1 MSDATSAP
9 GDADL
14 REQAAA
20 AIKTVFDPEI
30 PVNLWD
36 LGLIY
41 ELEVDASARSARVVM
56 TLTTPNC
63 PVAESMP
70 GKVREAVEGVEGI
83 DAADVSL
90 TWEPAWTGERMSE
103 DAKLLLEMEGISW
116 TDPHGS
122 VNAGPKRT
130 SLTFGKSDRPRP

>member
-1 MSDATSAP
+1 MTDASD
-9 GDADL
+9 DAANAL
-14 REQAAA
+14 RESAVA
-20 AIKTVFDPEI
+20 AIRTVFDPEI

-41 ELEVDASARSARVVM
+41 ELEVDVAARVARIVM

-70 GKVREAVEGVEGI
+70 GKVRDAVVGVDGIEAAE
-83 DAADVSL
+83 VSL
-90 TWEPAWTGERMSE
+90 TWEPAWTGDRMTDE
-103 DAKLLLEMEGISW
+103 AKLLLEMEGISW

-122 VNAGPKRT
+122 VNAGPKRA
-130 SLTFGKSDRPRP
+130 SLTIGRSGRARP